1 MKRST
6 ILGAIALLWVAAIP
20 AAAQTTISTDITTS
34 TTWSTAGSPYE
45 VTADIRVLNGAIL
58 TIEPGV
64 VVEMGAGTSLL
75 IEGTLIADGTDIDR
89 ITFTSA
95 AGAPEAGDWN
105 AIEFRN
111 TSNTGSVFDHVLIE
125 YGGGPSRDAM
135 LYYTTG
141 AFAVAVTNSE
151 FRFSAMHGLNL
162 RASNVLVENSFFH
175 DNDGYGVFSDL
186 SLNYTVRDNNFE
198 DNAQGGIRIPVNA
211 APTITG
217 NTITGG
223 DLGIFVDNGGSP
235 TITGNTIQDNQV
247 GIRFR
252 DIGGSQPNIQGNTI
266 SGNSQLGFQMLG
278 VNGTVRVRFNYWGS
292 NLGPYHPSLNPTGAG
307 DPVSDNVDFI
317 PWTTTSGTLPIK
329 NVSGSIVG
337 ATTWSADTV
346 YVVTASVTIPN
357 GSTLTLEPGTIVKFA
372 TGQSMSVN
380 GLMEAVGTPDAFVVF
395 TSLRDDTFGGDSNGD
410 GEATVPA
417 PGNWSNLFI
426 TSPGASVGS
435 ALRYAVVR
443 FGGNGGVYLNGKLTD
458 NTLSHVFST
467 NHSGIGVYHV
477 NNNALTVHRSV
488 IGANGGV
495 GLQHSNGSSAPL
507 VIDSSAVDG
516 NGSSGI
522 SGSGNY
528 LLTVRHSQFR
538 QNGTHGI
545 SWASGRLDSLLSSV
559 FEFNGQAGAYLQ
571 NSNSPHHV
579 VGNTF
584 AQNGSQGLA
593 IYNNN
598 AEYHQIRIENNT
610 FSNNGAEGLL
620 SSRALVLNNTFHQN
634 EYPLGTW
641 YRVGLRFKENAGSDT
656 NILTAN
662 AANNIIT
669 LRSSTLSDTL
679 ANRFPAAVTSHSYLV
694 LTSPTVAS
702 NAALLI
708 EPGVNLKFASGQSL
722 GLNASNSRIIAIGTE
737 GDPITFTSYRDNTA
751 GGKTHAAS
759 DTTTARRGDWDGL
772 YIYSSTPDSR
782 FEHAHFRFSDRG
794 MEIYNTVANHPYRNL
809 DIREMRTYGIRAGS
823 STIRIEDSHIRGIGS
838 YGIDANSNA
847 DVTVRTS
854 VIEYSGTG
862 LYAYATAAFREV
874 SNSEIRRNGV
884 GVRVD
889 NGQIPQTYS
898 GNLIELNTSHGIVN
912 NSSVSRNEL
921 TYVGNR
927 VFDNGGE
934 GILTSRST
942 FIDNTFS
949 RNRHGI
955 GYWNRLGYR
964 FTDNNGVDGNSF
976 DSNVYNKA
984 IALHAVNLSDTLSTV
999 MPIGITQPVYH
1010 VVDYNSS
1017 SSVATTAQ
1025 FTVRPGVHIK
1035 FFPSQY
1041 LAVHGTL
1048 YAVGT
1053 SESPITFTSYRDHS
1067 AGGKTNLAADTVSA
1081 KAGDWGYIYLNNNN
1095 ARNSRVSNARLA
1107 FGQSAIRFYNVT
1119 DSTFSNLD
1127 IHDHSVYGIEVNNR
1141 LVVEDS
1147 RIVRSGSYGINA
1159 PATESDVTVRRTEVA
1174 HHSSH
1179 GLYSNTSTGGFREIS
1194 ESHIHNNLTGIHQDF
1209 TTIPASYVFNTIEM
1223 NRSHGIWHSAKND
1236 AADTLLI
1243 VGNSVIRNNAA
1254 AGLVTS
1260 RAYVT
1265 NDSIYGN
1272 AFPIG
1277 HTGQL
1282 SKEGTINESGNRYL
1296 ENVIENN
1303 AYGDIHYLEGALS
1316 GIMGGTY
1323 STETDRPVYYSSTAL
1338 RVNNADSLIVKEG
1351 SIIKFN
1357 GGYLQSVGRISVRG
1371 TANRKVVFTSWRDD
1385 TYGGDSNQD
1394 STNTVPA
1401 QGNWTYLQ
1409 LNGNQN
1415 NQSTIRHAIVR
1426 YASYGLYT
1434 RDNTVQIDSS
1444 AFSNSGNGIY
1454 IESGS
1459 PVIRG
1464 NDIHSNTRGIYAS
1477 GYGTGTVVNLNNIWN
1492 NGEGLVNASNLTLN
1506 AINNYWGSETGPLVN
1521 NGPDLNP
1528 GGQGNRINV
1537 QNGIVNYRPFLVART
1552 GIQIGDVTQ
1561 NGTISAYDGSI
1572 VLQSLV
1578 DLVVLDANQQAAADV
1593 TGDGTI
1599 SAVDASYILQY
1610 VVGRIT
1616 GFPGL
1621 GKIPASDLA
1630 SAFRYEAVEGGGVVD
1645 VSIELDS
1652 PIGILG
1658 TELHLAYPTELIA
1671 DVVVFDADASAEW
1684 TTQRNNRDG
1693 VLKLAYAGTTQIYQG
1708 GLIQLRFILKDG
1720 VTTDVARLLQPLRF
1734 KLNETDLT
1742 EALGAEVTSIEDD
1755 TRAFEFA
1762 LEPNFPNPF
1771 NPTTQIGFSLA
1782 EAGHVRL
1789 TVYDVLGREV
1799 AVLLDENRTAGR
1811 FHVTFDAARFNSGMY
1826 IYRLQSGNQVRTG
1839 KMTLLK

>member
-1 MKRST
+1 MSMKRST
-6 ILGAIALLWVAAIP
+6 IFGAIALLWAAAIP

-34 TTWSTAGSPYE
+34 TTWTTAGSPYE
-45 VTADIRVLNGAIL
+45 VTADIRVLNGAVL

-75 IEGTLIADGTDIDR
+75 VEGTLIADGTDVDR

-95 AGAPEAGDWN
+95 AGAPAAGDWN

-111 TSNTGSVFDHVLIE
+111 TSNSGSVFDHVLIE
-125 YGGGPSRDAM
+125 YGGGASRDAM

-151 FRFSAMHGLNL
+151 FRFSAKHGLNL
-162 RASNVLVENSFFH
+162 RASNVLVEDSHFH
-175 DNDGYGVFSDL
+175 DNVGFGVFSDL
-186 SLNYTVRDNNFE
+186 SLNYTVRDNVFE
-198 DNAQGGIRIPVNA
+198 DNAEGGIRVPVNA
-211 APTITG
+211 GPTITG
-217 NTITGG
+217 NTITGSV
-223 DLGIFVDNGGSP
+223 LGIFVDNGGTP
-235 TITGNTIQDNQV
+235 TITGNMIQDNQV

-252 DIGGSQPNIQGNTI
+252 DLGGSQPNIQGNTI

-278 VNGTVRVRFNYWGS
+278 NNGTVRVRFNYWGS

-307 DPVSDNVDFI
+307 DPVSDRVDFI

-417 PGNWSNLFI
+417 PGNWSNLYI
-426 TSPGASVGS
+426 SSPSGSVGS
-435 ALRYAVVR
+435 TLRYAVVR
-443 FGGNGGVYLNGKLTD
+443 FGSNQALYLNGRLSD
-458 NTLSHVFST
+458 DRLSHVFAT
-467 NHSGIGVYHV
+467 NHSGTGVLHG
-477 NNNALTVHRSV
+477 NNRPLTIHRSV
-488 IGANGGV
+488 IGANSGF
-495 GLQHSNGSSAPL
+495 GLQHSNSSNAPL

-516 NGSSGI
+516 NGTNGVN
-522 SGSGNY
+522 GSGNF
-528 LLTVRHSQFR
+528 LLTIKNSQFR

-545 SWASGRLDSLLSSV
+545 YWSNGRLDTLMNSV
-559 FEFNGQAGAYLQ
+559 FEFNTQVGAYID
-571 NSNSPHHV
+571 NSNSPHLI

-584 AQNGSQGLA
+584 SQNGTQGLA
-593 IYNNN
+593 LHNNN
-598 AEYHQIRIENNT
+598 AEFHQIRIENNT
-610 FSNNGAEGLL
+610 FDNNGAEGLL
-620 SSRALVLNNTFHQN
+620 SSRALVLNNTFEEN
-634 EYPLGTW
+634 AYPLGTW
-641 YRVGLRFKENAGSDT
+641 FRVGLRYKEGAGDDT
-656 NILTAN
+656 NLFIAN
-662 AANNIIT
+662 SSNNIVT
-669 LRSSTLSDTL
+669 LRSSSLSDTL
-679 ANRFPAAVTSHSYLV
+679 ANRFPVAVTSNSYWV
-694 LTSPTVAS
+694 LTSPTVAG
-702 NAALLI
+702 NATLLI
-708 EPGVNLKFASGQSL
+708 EPGVNLKFAAGQL
-722 GLNASNSRIIAIGTE
+722 LNLNSANSRIIAIGTE
-737 GDPITFTSYRDNTA
+737 ADPITFTSYRDNTA
-751 GGKTHAAS
+751 GGKTHAVS
-759 DTTTARRGDWDGL
+759 DTTTARRGDWYGL
-772 YIYSSTPDSR
+772 SISRNTPETR
-782 FEHAHFRFSDRG
+782 FEHAHFRFSVRG
-794 MEIYNTVANHPYRNL
+794 MEIYSTVANHPYRNL
-809 DIREMRTYGIRAGS
+809 DIREMSAYGILAGS

-838 YGIDANSNA
+838 YGIYANSNA

-862 LYAYATAAFREV
+862 LYAGSTAAFREV
-874 SNSEIRRNGV
+874 SNSEILHNGV
-884 GVRVD
+884 GVQVD
-889 NGQIPQTYS
+889 NGNIPQTYS
-898 GNLIELNTSHGIVN
+898 GNLVQYNSSHGIA
-912 NSSVSRNEL
+912 NSSTVSLTDL
-921 TYVGNR
+921 TYVGNQ
-927 VFDNGGE
+927 VLDNGAE
-934 GILTSRST
+934 GILTSRAT

-955 GYWNRLGYR
+955 GYWNRLGYK
-964 FTDNNGVDGNSF
+964 FTDNNGVDGNTF
-976 DSNVYNKA
+976 NANVYNQA
-984 IALHAVNLSDTLSTV
+984 LALHAINLRDTLTTA
-999 MPIGITQPVYH
+999 MPIAIVQPVYH
-1010 VVDYNSS
+1010 VVNHNGNSVS
-1017 SSVATTAQ
+1017 TDAQ
-1025 FTVRPGVHIK
+1025 FTVNPGVIIK
-1035 FFPSQY
+1035 FFSGQY
-1041 LAVHGTL
+1041 LAVQGTL

-1053 SESPITFTSYRDHS
+1053 ESDPITFTSYRDHS

-1081 KAGDWGYIYLNNNN
+1081 KAGDWGYIYLNHNN
-1095 ARNSRVSNARLA
+1095 ARNSRVAHARLGY
-1107 FGQSAIRFYNVT
+1107 GQSAIRFYHVT
-1119 DSTFSNLD
+1119 DSTFSNLQV
-1127 IHDHSVYGIEVNNR
+1127 HDHSAWGLEAYNR
-1141 LVVEDS
+1141 FILEDS
-1147 RIVRSGSYGINA
+1147 RIIRSGSYGMYA
-1159 PATESDVTVRRTEVA
+1159 PSAESDVTVRRTEVA

-1223 NRSHGIWHSAKND
+1223 NRAHGIWHSAKND

-1272 AFPIG
+1272 AFSIG

-1303 AYGDIHYLEGALS
+1303 TYGDIHYLEGALS

-1357 GGYLQSVGRISVRG
+1357 GGYLQSNGRISVRG

-1385 TYGGDSNQD
+1385 TYGGDSNLD
-1394 STNTVPA
+1394 STTTAPVA
-1401 QGNWTYLQ
+1401 GNWTYLY
-1409 LNGNQN
+1409 LNGTQN

-1426 YASYGLYT
+1426 FASYGLFT
-1434 RDNTVQIDSS
+1434 QNNTVQVDSS
-1444 AFSNSGNGIY
+1444 AFSNSTYGMY
-1454 IESGS
+1454 ITSGS

-1464 NDIHSNTRGIYAS
+1464 NDIHSSTVGIYAS

-1506 AINNYWGSETGPLVN
+1506 AINNFWGSETGPLVN

-1537 QNGIVNYRPFLVART
+1537 SSGIVNYRPFLVART

-1621 GKIPASDLA
+1621 GKIPAYDLA

-1645 VSIELDS
+1645 VRIRLESQ
-1652 PIGILG
+1652 IGILG
-1658 TELHLAYPTELIA
+1658 TELHLAYPAELISG
-1671 DVVVFDADASAEW
+1671 VEVLSADATGEW
-1684 TTQRNNRDG
+1684 STQRNDRDG
-1693 VLKLAYAGTTQIYQG
+1693 VLKLAYAGTSPVNDG
-1708 GLIQLRFILKDG
+1708 DLIHLRFTLNEG
-1720 VTTDVARLLQPLRF
+1720 VSGVSRLLQPQRF

-1742 EALGAEVTSIEDD
+1742 EELGAEVTSIGDD

-1811 FHVTFDAARFNSGMY
+1811 FHVTFDASRFNSGMY